1 MGLPYD
7 MGNAGDLLKHG
18 VLAEFVRWR
27 CEQAELERRRCEQS
41 ESFRFIDL
49 FGGEPCN
56 QSAPDVGAVK
66 RAPKVAERFR
76 ELPEDLALRMAQIE
90 IEKDRYYGSGLLV
103 KKIAKQVGGDVCVLV
118 NDSCP
123 KRRKRLEREEGLFL
137 LKEEFSG
144 ISADAYEAFEEIV
157 CQGKL
162 EKGDLVLIDPFDD
175 FLNPNKGEHYKEVIP
190 QIKETI
196 KQDAAVILFALN
208 KNPCKGVGQKFDQPL
223 KKQAGA

>member
-1 MGLPYD
+1 MRLPYD

-27 CEQAELERRRCEQS
+27 CERGA
-41 ESFRFIDL
+41 SFRFIDL

-56 QSAPDVGAVK
+56 QSAPDAGAVK
-66 RAPKVAERFR
+66 RFR
-76 ELPEDLALRMAQIE
+76 SLLPRETALRMAQID
-90 IEKDRYYGSGLLV
+90 IEKARYYGSGLLV
-103 KKIAKQVGGDVCVLV
+103 KNIAEKTGKGKVHVLI
-118 NDSCP
+118 NDKCEA
-123 KRRKRLEREEGLFL
+123 RRERLEREESLFL
-137 LKEEFSG
+137 LKEAFPC

-162 EKGDLVLIDPFDD
+162 EKVDLVLIDPFDD

-223 KKQAGA
+223 KKQAGG